1 MVPKEYG
8 IAYKEVL
15 EILKHVSKE
24 DVSKIPNNM
33 LEMMKI
39 NASEETNF
47 SYDVTKTLTEQ
58 NVSETARV
66 IISILFRD
74 YWATSEQR
82 EKIINKEKCAAQV
95 KNDSSREQYN
105 PDNIFEK
112 QDSQSNDCT
121 QQTVAMV
128 EYKESI
134 IKRFI
139 AALRRLFVKK

>member
-74 YWATSEQR
+74 YWATPEQR

-95 KNDSSREQYN
+95 QNDASREQYN